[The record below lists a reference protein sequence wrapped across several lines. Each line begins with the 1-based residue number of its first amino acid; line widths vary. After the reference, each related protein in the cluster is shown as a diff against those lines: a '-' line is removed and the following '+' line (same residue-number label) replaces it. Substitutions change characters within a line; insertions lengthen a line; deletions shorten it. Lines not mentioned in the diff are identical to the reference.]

1 MSGGKLLRPGI
12 LIVLLAIAVYCA
24 LVFAAEA
31 EALSASLKS
40 IGTVLLL
47 VLLAIS
53 SSNFLFR
60 YIRWHHYLAKV
71 GIRVAPFESLIVFLS
86 GFSMTLT
93 PAKAGE
99 ILKSLMLKRTH
110 GVVITYSAPI
120 ILAERVSDLCGLML
134 LIGLGALAL
143 PYGGVILAMI
153 VVGVALIAWICASD
167 LVARF
172 VLRLLERV
180 PLVRKAV
187 PTLERLVPTLATLS
201 QPRTFAYGLVLAL
214 LAWGMQ
220 CLTLYIAANNILAA
234 PISVEEGLLI
244 YAAPLVAGNLASLP
258 GGLGV
263 SEGSMTGMLVHFGG
277 QGTSIGE
284 AAAITLIVRALSL
297 WWGLL
302 VGYISLIY
310 WRIRFASGPAMNGE
324 TTG

>member
-1 MSGGKLLRPGI
+1 M
-12 LIVLLAIAVYCA
+12 
-24 LVFAAEA
+24 
-31 EALSASLKS
+31 
-40 IGTVLLL
+40 
-47 VLLAIS
+47 
-53 SSNFLFR
+53 
-60 YIRWHHYLAKV
+60 
-71 GIRVAPFESLIVFLS
+71 
-86 GFSMTLT
+86 
-93 PAKAGE
+93 
-99 ILKSLMLKRTH
+99 
-110 GVVITYSAPI
+110 
-120 ILAERVSDLCGLML
+120 
-134 LIGLGALAL
+134 
-143 PYGGVILAMI
+143 
-153 VVGVALIAWICASD
+153 
-167 LVARF
+167 
-172 VLRLLERV
+172 
-180 PLVRKAV
+180 

-310 WRIRFASGPAMNGE
+310 WRIRFASGPTMNEE